1 MKTICFILAP
11 LLLSGSN
18 LNSQTWMSYTNTD
31 DVRQIVIESDRVWG
45 ATSGGVVAFTPSTG
59 DILKLTNTDGLGGID
74 FNCVATDTA
83 GNIWLGSADGWL
95 SRYSQSGEITNY
107 PVTESQ
113 EFFERAIIVYDLF
126 VDGDRIWMANDLGV
140 SKFLIYSNDGEI
152 KDTARRLGDIPDEE
166 DVVCL
171 SVIGD
176 YLWGGTARGI
186 AFIDKDN
193 ENIQYFGFWRSF
205 QQGDNGLGNADI
217 RSIAAYHD
225 TVVAGTQNGVYKLQV
240 SPDTTWIPFG
250 LSGRTINN
258 LLMTDSA
265 LLAATNGG
273 VFRYD
278 DSTWVALSTSG
289 LPQSTVSDVEVDSS
303 GNLWAGTPSSGIAS
317 LTDTL
322 WAVYTIPG
330 PASNFIRNIAI
341 DSSGAIWMTHD
352 GKGISRF
359 EDGLWT
365 TYNSSNSDPDG
376 SGPLGGLDDN
386 GLHSIAVAPDN
397 DIWAGSWGRGLY
409 RYNRQSQSWF
419 HWENYNS
426 PMIGVPQD
434 NDYWAATA
442 IQIDRDTTVWV
453 SSMAAD
459 SGVVLGAFRQA
470 DSTWHVYHTSPNTV
484 LDNEITSLQIQGNSI
499 WLGMSTGLHRL
510 DFNGTPINES
520 DDSWQNNIS
529 GDFIVDMGLDP
540 FGNLW
545 FGAREGLFNTSPT
558 TGIARSVDLPSE
570 MSGGVN
576 AVASDGV
583 GNIWVGTASGL
594 GVYRPNA
601 AIWKT
606 IYNTSNSPLLNDQV
620 TGIAIDVQTG
630 LLYIGTSGGL
640 SILETGVEAPSE
652 DLSDVEAYPN
662 PVIVADGDNAVFF
675 KRVPADAS
683 ISIFSVAGDL
693 VYELDLSLQDHWDLK
708 NSKGGSVAGGIYIF
722 HVRSKNASGTGKFA
736 IIK

>member
-1 MKTICFILAP
+1 MM
-11 LLLSGSN
+11 LLLGSS
-18 LNSQTWMSYTNTD
+18 LHTQTWMSYTNTD
-31 DVRQIVIESDRVWG
+31 NVRQIVIESNRVWG
-45 ATSGGVVAFTPSTG
+45 ATSGGIIAFTPSTG

-74 FNCVATDTA
+74 FNCVESDTA

-95 SRYSQSGEITNY
+95 SKYSRSGEITNY
-107 PVTESQ
+107 PVKEVQ
-113 EFFERAIIVYDLF
+113 QFFERAITVYDLF

-176 YLWGGTARGI
+176 YLWAGTARGI

-205 QQGDNGLGNADI
+205 QQGDNGLGSGDI

-225 TVVAGTQNGVYKLQV
+225 TVIAGTQDGTYKLQL
-240 SPDTTWIPFG
+240 SPDTTWMPFG
-250 LSGRTINN
+250 LSGRTINSM
-258 LLMTDSA
+258 LVDDSE

-278 DSTWVALSTSG
+278 SSNWVGLSTSG
-289 LPQSTVSDVEVDSS
+289 LPQSNVTDLEVNSS
-303 GNLWAGTPSSGIAS
+303 GELWAGTPSSGLAS
-317 LTDTL
+317 LIDTL

-359 EDGLWT
+359 EDSSWT
-365 TYNSSNSDPDG
+365 TYNSTNSDPDD
-376 SGPLGGLDDN
+376 SGPLGGLEDN
-386 GLHSIAVAPDN
+386 ALHSIAVAPDN

-409 RYNRQSQSWF
+409 RFDRRSQSWS

-426 PMIGVPQD
+426 PMVGVPQD

-442 IQIDRDTTVWV
+442 VQVDQNNNVWV
-453 SSMAAD
+453 SSMGAD
-459 SGVVLGAFRQA
+459 SGVVVGVFQPA
-470 DSTWHVYHTSPNTV
+470 DSSWHVYHTGPNTV
-484 LDNEITSLQIQGNSI
+484 MDNDVTSLQVQGSSI
-499 WLGMSTGLHRL
+499 WIGMIDGLHRL
-510 DFNGTPINES
+510 SFNTTPFDES
-520 DDSWQNNIS
+520 DDSWQNFIS
-529 GDFIVDMGLDP
+529 REFVVDLALDP

-545 FGAREGLFNTSPT
+545 FGALTGLYNTSPT
-558 TGIARSVDLPSE
+558 TGIARQVDLPSE
-570 MSGGVN
+570 ISGGAN
-576 AVASDGV
+576 AVSSDGV

-601 AIWKT
+601 SIWKA
-606 IYNTSNSPLLNDQV
+606 IYNTSNSPLLNNEV
-620 TGIAIDVQTG
+620 TDIAIDIQTG
-630 LLYIGTSGGL
+630 LIYIGTSGGL
-640 SILETGVEAPSE
+640 SILESGVEAPSE

-662 PVIVADGDNAVFF
+662 PVVVAAGDNALFF
-675 KRVPADAS
+675 KRVPADAT
-683 ISIFSVAGDL
+683 ISIFNVAGDL
-693 VYELDLSLQDHWDLK
+693 VDEFEVSLQDHWDLK

-722 HVRSKNASGTGKFA
+722 IVRTKDASGTGKFA